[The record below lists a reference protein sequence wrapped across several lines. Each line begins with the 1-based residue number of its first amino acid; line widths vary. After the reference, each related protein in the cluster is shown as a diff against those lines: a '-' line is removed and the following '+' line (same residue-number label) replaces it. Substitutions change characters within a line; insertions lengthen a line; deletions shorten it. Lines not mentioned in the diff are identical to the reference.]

1 MAAMRRDCSGRGNRR
16 LLAWV
21 LGGAICVGV
30 SAASAQQIYRWTD
43 DSGKVHF
50 GNQPPPGTK
59 NIEAKDRERSGIEL
73 ECEGEV
79 KNECQEYVRK
89 YGKWQDSETYR
100 DCLERGMEVCVKFK
114 PRAKPTEASARFI
127 STPTLPF
134 DPDLGDSLL
143 CEMHCPDKCSG
154 QVEIRADRVL
164 KKGENYGT
172 ERYTMEVKPQEA
184 GSAFCSVSTPSPS
197 VQLVLS
203 VRRKG
208 STAATV
214 EAQ

>member
-1 MAAMRRDCSGRGNRR
+1 MTRNHLARRSVGHR
-16 LLAWV
+16 LLAYAVVGV
-21 LGGAICVGV
+21 LGAGV
-30 SAASAQQIYRWTD
+30 SAAGAQQIYRWTD
-43 DSGKVHF
+43 GTGNVHF

-59 NIEAKDRERSGIEL
+59 NIEAKDRERSGLEL

-79 KNECQEYVRK
+79 KNKCQEYVRK
-89 YGKWQDSETYR
+89 YGKWQDSEVYR
-100 DCLERGMEVCVKFK
+100 DCLSRGMEVCMKFK

-134 DPDLGDSLL
+134 DPTLGDSLL
-143 CEMHCPDKCSG
+143 CEMHCPDKCRG

-172 ERYTMEVKPQEA
+172 DRYSMEVKPQQS
-184 GSAFCSVSTPSPS
+184 GSAFCSVSTPSAG

-203 VRRKG
+203 VRRNG
-208 STAATV
+208 SIAATV